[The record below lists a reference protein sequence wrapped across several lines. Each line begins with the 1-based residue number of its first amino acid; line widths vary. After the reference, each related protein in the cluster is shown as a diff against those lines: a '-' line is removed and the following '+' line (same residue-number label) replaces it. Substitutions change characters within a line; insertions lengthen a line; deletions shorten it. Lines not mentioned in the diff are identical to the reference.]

1 MPKELADTLRAAIR
15 NSGISEIELARRTGV
30 PQSRINDFMNGGD
43 MRLTNAGKI
52 AKYLGLE
59 LKKSRR

>member
-1 MPKELADTLRAAIR
+1 MPKELADILRAAIR
-15 NSGISEIELARRTGV
+15 DSGLSEIEIARRTGV

-52 AKYLGLE
+52 ARYLGLE
-59 LKKSRR
+59 LKRTRR